1 MRCCGS
7 VNAALQPQ
15 ARGSN
20 TTGRYH
26 FGTIVVD
33 SSLVVV
39 PNINTSTQYCT
50 PKMESSGDKKREAE
64 SPSSTGINK
73 KSKTGSPT
81 ESENSIDILLDVDVA
96 AMVLAFAARNKK
108 NRFFIPSKS
117 NAFASIPYENV
128 MIDNGCNS
136 ALLPFPTDRGSL
148 EGFANSRF
156 TWSISQSMGTG
167 VIHSAVLKIK
177 SLISF
182 EFPVELN
189 GKELPVRIPYLR
201 FHLGKAAARFV
212 RDHESYCRQLGDGC
226 KEALDRFL
234 THLGEMDAP
243 ERRHVLLGQSFIGQV
258 FSAQL
263 GDITVFLDKTKCH
276 LLAPRLP
283 DLFASCTRDA
293 QTLVRSYEGFD
304 DLEDED
310 HDGDA
315 DEEDVRRSWDPD
327 EECVDELLT

>member
-1 MRCCGS
+1 
-7 VNAALQPQ
+7 L
-15 ARGSN
+15 
-20 TTGRYH
+20 
-26 FGTIVVD
+26 I
-33 SSLVVV
+33 VV
-39 PNINTSTQYCT
+39 PNINKTYST

-73 KSKTGSPT
+73 KSKTGSPA
-81 ESENSIDILLDVDVA
+81 ESENSNDSLLGVDEA
-96 AMVLAFAARNKK
+96 AIVLAFAARTKK

-117 NAFASIPYENV
+117 NAFAGVPYENV
-128 MIDNGCNS
+128 MVDNGCNS
-136 ALLPFPTDRGSL
+136 ALLPFPTDKGSL
-148 EGFANSRF
+148 EDFANARF
-156 TWSISQSMGTG
+156 IWSVSQSMGTG
-167 VIHSAVLKIK
+167 VVHSPVLKIK
-177 SLISF
+177 SRISF

-189 GKELPVRIPYLR
+189 GKELPVRIPFLR
-201 FHLGKAAARFV
+201 FHLGKASASFV
-212 RDHESYCRQLGDGC
+212 RVHESYYRQLGEGC

-234 THLGEMDAP
+234 TDLGEMDAP

-263 GDITVFLDKTKCH
+263 GDITIFLDKTRWH

-283 DLFASCTRDA
+283 DLFALCTVNA
-293 QTLVRSYEGFD
+293 ETLVQSYEGFD

-327 EECVDELLT
+327 EECVDELVT